1 MELKYFFI
9 LDSASSSRGTCGHSL
24 PDDAALVLVVS
35 LHVEVTVVS
44 DGKYVRR
51 HLADLP
57 VGVEADLVGS
67 VNRQQ
72 LVGIDRHEDRA
83 CVRLQQHH
91 KSRGSDVKSR
101 NQASLSSS
109 KTEYR

>member
-1 MELKYFFI
+1 MDL
-9 LDSASSSRGTCGHSL
+9 ASSSHGTCGHSL

-72 LVGIDRHEDRA
+72 LVRIDRHEDRA
-83 CVRLQQHH
+83 CVRLHH
-91 KSRGSDVKSR
+91 KSRGSDVSR
-101 NQASLSSS
+101 NQMSADGAASLSSS